1 MKTFGAHLTLG
12 LTALALAGC
21 GILGGGGGGD
31 KTPKTPTIGQRVAI
45 LTSETGIEVEPSLVD
60 VGVLLPEA
68 VANSEWSQPGG
79 NVTKVLG
86 HVALG
91 LAVGPVWSAKISGTS
106 NTVRLAASPI
116 VAEGKV
122 FVVDSYARLHAFDVQ
137 SGNAIYTAQVGA
149 DKDTR
154 GAGAFAIIG
163 RGRSSDRGL
172 LFGGGVSYGAGILY
186 ATNGI
191 GDVVAF
197 NAADGKPL
205 WRVRP
210 SGPLRGAPTVTED
223 KIYVM
228 SQDNQLLALNIKD
241 GTLAWSQAA
250 STELTGIFGVAAPA
264 VAQGTVVAGFSSG
277 ELNAY
282 RYENGRSLWGDALS
296 RTSISTSV
304 SSLSDV
310 DASPAI
316 DRGRVFAIGQGG
328 RMVSLELVTGQR
340 LWEINVAGISTPWVA
355 GEWLFVIDDEA
366 RLLCIAR
373 ANGKIRWISQLR
385 AFEKQKKKSGKISWT
400 GPLLAGNRLI
410 VASSDGKLVNID
422 PTTGTVQNETKA
434 GGSVSLPPVVASN
447 TLFILTDDGRLTA
460 WR

>member
-12 LTALALAGC
+12 LVALALTGC
-21 GILGGGGGGD
+21 GVLGGGTD
-31 KTPKTPTIGQRVAI
+31 KKPKTPTLGQRVAI
-45 LTSETGIEVEPSLVD
+45 LKSESDAETDAALAD
-60 VGVLLPEA
+60 VAILLPEA
-68 VANSEWSQPGG
+68 NANAEWAQPGG
-79 NVTKVLG
+79 NANKVME

-91 LAVGPVWSAKISGTS
+91 LSVGPTWSTRVSGT
-106 NTVRLAASPI
+106 TKYERLAASPI

-122 FVVDSYARLHAFDVQ
+122 FVVDTFARLHAYDVQ
-137 SGNAIYTAQVGA
+137 SGKETYNVQIGS

-154 GAGAFAIIG
+154 GGISFLTG
-163 RGRSSDRGL
+163 EMTGNRGS
-172 LFGGGVSYGAGILY
+172 LFGGGVSYSEGKLF
-186 ATNGI
+186 ATNGL

-197 NAADGKPL
+197 NAADGKQI
-205 WRVRP
+205 WKVRP
-210 SGPLRGAPTVTED
+210 GGPLRGAPAVSDGNVYVT
-223 KIYVM
+223 
-228 SQDNQLLALNIKD
+228 SQDSQLLALSTKD
-241 GTLAWSQAA
+241 GSLAWSEAA
-250 STELTGIFGVAAPA
+250 SAELTGIFGSAAPA
-264 VAQGTVVAGFSSG
+264 IAQGTVVAGFSSG

-304 SSLSDV
+304 SSLADV
-310 DASPAI
+310 DASPVI

-385 AFEKQKKKSGKISWT
+385 RYDNPKKKSGPISWT
-400 GPLLAGNRLI
+400 GPVLAGNRLI
-410 VASSDGKLVNID
+410 VASSDGKLANVD
-422 PTTGTVQNETKA
+422 PATGKLQNETKA
-434 GGSVSLPPVVASN
+434 GGAVTLAPIVAGN
-447 TLFILTDDGRLTA
+447 TMFVLTDDGRLTA